1 MIFGQIWVIYDIF
14 AFSLPKTHIKDL
26 IDIQIL
32 MYLINFIHIPHVKFF
47 FFFFFFATVSYGYVS
62 FLNFKFT

>member
-1 MIFGQIWVIYDIF
+1 MIFGQIRVIYDIF

-32 MYLINFIHIPHVKFF
+32 MYLINFIHIPYVKFF
-47 FFFFFFATVSYGYVS
+47 FFFFFFFFAAVSYGYQILS
-62 FLNFKFT
+62 QL